1 MASIAPATQE
11 VLHDLINER
20 GLVNWQIRR
29 ASLSAHGDIESAA
42 IDMIYGRA
50 HAGTFDESR
59 LARKRKPLRRNRNNS
74 AAQPTADS
82 CEDEL
87 RMSCCFLVVS
97 TASTL
102 TMSMQRMVEME
113 QIAAT
118 TCADDEALT
127 PCERVFLCLTDA
139 ANVRKIGSASFRIRP
154 RQAHTLKTP
163 SSPLHMVLLRTLT
176 RGRRPS
182 SARSLTRSV
191 TTINAASPSAS
202 SGDENTPRKLPLE
215 GVRVIECGHLIA
227 GPFAGTILSYFGADV
242 IKIEPPT
249 GDQVRDYRELDT
261 TKTSL
266 WWYSL
271 GRNKRSVSLDIKS
284 EKGRELIRELVTS
297 SDVLIEN
304 FKPGRMEKWGLG
316 PDTFEATN
324 PALVYARVSGFGQD
338 GPYSSRPGFA
348 SVCEAMGGFRYVNG
362 FPDRPPVRQNLSL
375 GDTIAGIHA
384 ALGIVIA
391 LLGRERSGAAGKG
404 QVIDVAIYE
413 TMFNLM
419 EAVVP
424 EYDYSGSIR
433 ECSGSTITGIVPSNT
448 YTSADGKNIVIA
460 ANTDTLFIKLM
471 NAIGREDMAS
481 DSKYRTNGD
490 RVQFQQEIDDAVAK
504 WTATQQLEKVVQI
517 MEEFQVPVGLV
528 YSVEDMIKD
537 EHFQHRKMFEEVE
550 IHDLNHPTRP
560 KRSLKIPAIVP
571 KLKDTPGRTQWAGR
585 KLGQDTRQVLR
596 DVLKL
601 SESEIEALLKEKV
614 VFEPSS

>member
-1 MASIAPATQE
+1 
-11 VLHDLINER
+11 
-20 GLVNWQIRR
+20 
-29 ASLSAHGDIESAA
+29 
-42 IDMIYGRA
+42 
-50 HAGTFDESR
+50 
-59 LARKRKPLRRNRNNS
+59 
-74 AAQPTADS
+74 
-82 CEDEL
+82 
-87 RMSCCFLVVS
+87 
-97 TASTL
+97 
-102 TMSMQRMVEME
+102 
-113 QIAAT
+113 
-118 TCADDEALT
+118 
-127 PCERVFLCLTDA
+127 
-139 ANVRKIGSASFRIRP
+139 
-154 RQAHTLKTP
+154 
-163 SSPLHMVLLRTLT
+163 MVLLRTLT
-176 RGRRPS
+176 SVSARPS
-182 SARSLTRSV
+182 RASALARSV
-191 TTINAASPSAS
+191 TTINAVPPSAS
-202 SGDENTPRKLPLE
+202 SGDESAPRKLPLE

-338 GPYSSRPGFA
+338 GPYSTRPGFA

-375 GDTIAGIHA
+375 GDTIAGIHT

-391 LLGRERSGAAGKG
+391 LLGRERGGAAGKG
-404 QVIDVAIYE
+404 QVVDVAIYE

-419 EAVVP
+419 EAVIP

-471 NAIGREDMAS
+471 NAIGREDMAN
-481 DSKYRTNGD
+481 DPKYRTNAD
-490 RVQFQQEIDDAVAK
+490 RVQFQQEIDDAVAN
-504 WTATQQLEKVVQI
+504 WTVTQQLEKVVQI

-550 IHDLNHPTRP
+550 IHDSNHPTNP

-571 KLKDTPGRTQWAGR
+571 KLKGTPGRTQWAGR

-596 DVLKL
+596 DVLRL